1 MRISLLLLKMS
12 HHIRKCN
19 LHFLDVCFQIILC
32 VLWNTI
38 AIHGISPLKT
48 SVYWKYFKLHSL
60 VLIHQSNIILRISH
74 RKILTSS
81 YSFILFG
88 WSQCYICR
96 CLFFL
101 ADFLSHNCCIDKIWV
116 SNEPVTNSTKVEFM
130 VPLSA
135 EKISTALQT
144 HLKWN
149 RLTFEIKLIILCFL
163 KTTLE
168 NICIN

>member
-1 MRISLLLLKMS
+1 MS
-12 HHIRKCN
+12 YHIRKCN
-19 LHFLDVCFQIILC
+19 LHFLDVCFQIILF

-48 SVYWKYFKLHSL
+48 SVSWKNFKLHYSL
-60 VLIHQSNIILRISH
+60 VLIHQSHIILRISH
-74 RKILTSS
+74 GKPLTSS

-88 WSQCYICR
+88 WSWCYTCK
-96 CLFFL
+96 CLSFL
-101 ADFLSHNCCIDKIWV
+101 VDFLSHNCCTDKIWV
-116 SNEPVTNSTKVEFM
+116 SNEPVTNTTKVKFM

-163 KTTLE
+163 KMTLE